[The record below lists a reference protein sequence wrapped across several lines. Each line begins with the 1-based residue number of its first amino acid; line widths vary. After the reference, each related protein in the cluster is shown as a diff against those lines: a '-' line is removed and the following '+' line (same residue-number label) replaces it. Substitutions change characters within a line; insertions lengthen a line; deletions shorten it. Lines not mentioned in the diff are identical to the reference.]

1 MKNKKAPAAAIE
13 RFRNN
18 RFGLFIHYGLY
29 SVLNRRE
36 WAMYYERIPVEEYRK
51 LADDFHPDSL
61 DVADWVKLAKDTGMK
76 YACLTTR
83 HHEGFCLFDT
93 ACTDFNSVKTAA
105 KRDLVREFVEA
116 CRAHDIRPTLYYSV
130 ADWSDPGYTSGPE
143 RRPAEWA
150 RFVETAHAQL
160 RELMTNYGE
169 IDYLFYDGCPDPAD
183 WDAAGINAAL
193 RELQPNLLI
202 SDRCQLDEDVASS
215 ENHVRA
221 HAKPWESCMSANDSW
236 GCNYGDHNLKN
247 SETILR
253 ALATCMH
260 NGGNFLLNVGPLTDG
275 SILPAE
281 RTLFAE
287 VGEWVG
293 SNKEAVFGTLAN
305 PFNFCDQKLTCYRGT
320 TTYTVFYFWHGRE
333 TVIAGVGNQVR
344 EVRMVATGERITFT
358 QTGDRVFLTGLP
370 ESRPGVLPV
379 VAMELDSPPRGIGN
393 PYQCG
398 KDAKFVF

>member
-1 MKNKKAPAAAIE
+1 MKNKKAPATAIE
-13 RFRNN
+13 RFLNN

-51 LADDFHPDSL
+51 LADAFHPDSL

-76 YACLTTR
+76 YACFTTR

-93 ACTDFNSVKTAA
+93 ACADFNSVKTAA
-105 KRDLVREFVEA
+105 RRDLVREFVEA

-130 ADWSDPGYTSGPE
+130 ADWSDPGYTGGSE
-143 RRPAEWA
+143 RRPAEWP
-150 RFVETAHAQL
+150 RFVETVHAQL

-215 ENHVRA
+215 E
-221 HAKPWESCMSANDSW
+221 D
-236 GCNYGDHNLKN
+236 
-247 SETILR
+247 
-253 ALATCMH
+253 
-260 NGGNFLLNVGPLTDG
+260 
-275 SILPAE
+275 
-281 RTLFAE
+281 
-287 VGEWVG
+287 
-293 SNKEAVFGTLAN
+293 
-305 PFNFCDQKLTCYRGT
+305 
-320 TTYTVFYFWHGRE
+320 
-333 TVIAGVGNQVR
+333 QVR
-344 EVRMVATGERITFT
+344 EVRMVATGERIAFT

-370 ESRPGVLPV
+370 ESLPGVLPV
-379 VAMELDSPPRGIGN
+379 VAMELDSPPRGIPN

-398 KDAKFVF
+398 NDAKFVF